1 MSASSKENRIAL
13 DSRNEQEVATI
24 VADTIRRGYAA
35 IIPTDTIYGLA
46 VNAAD
51 AAAVDRLF
59 ALKRRPASKPI
70 PIFVRDVAMA
80 KELAYVDGRQE
91 AILERL
97 WPGPFTFVLEKREN
111 VSTRLSAGTDTIGL
125 RIPDSSFCRLLLQ
138 EAGVP
143 LTGSSA
149 NVSGMETPPNVE
161 GIIQQF
167 REHSMVPEVVVDA
180 GATQDKTPS
189 TVIDIRGEKAR
200 ILRMSATSPAMMRS
214 ILEAGISI

>member
-1 MSASSKENRIAL
+1 MLGEAG
-13 DSRNEQEVATI
+13 EQRVAQQ

-46 VNAAD
+46 VNATD

-70 PIFVRDVAMA
+70 PLFVRDVAMA
-80 KELAYVDGRQE
+80 KELAYIDGRQE

-97 WPGPFTFVLEKREN
+97 WPGPFTFVLEKRDN
-111 VSTRLSAGTDTIGL
+111 VSNRLSANTNTIGL
-125 RIPDSSFCRLLLQ
+125 RIPDSSFCRLVLE

-149 NVSGMETPPNVE
+149 NVSGMETPPDID
-161 GIIQQF
+161 GIVQQF
-167 REHSMVPEVVVDA
+167 REHSMVPELVVDA
-180 GATQDKTPS
+180 GRLENKTPS

-200 ILRMSATSPAMMRS
+200 ILRMSATSPAMMRA